1 MRPANTIYQRFVP
14 TTPAGAAQARAASP
28 GPRVPSVACA
38 PHWLCLRIAAT
49 EWNTTAGADVTE
61 MLCSRLNSASSF
73 LQGV

>member
-1 MRPANTIYQRFVP
+1 MRPANTIYKRFVP

-28 GPRVPSVACA
+28 GPRVPSQACA
-38 PHWLCLRIAAT
+38 SHSLCLRISAT

-61 MLCSRLNSASSF
+61 MLFSLPNSASSF